1 METSLTLR
9 KLKEKFGDQI
19 VSMSSWRGDD
29 MVVVGKESLLSVVAF
44 LRDDPELSYQ
54 FLVDIA
60 GVDYLTHPRP
70 QLQRFAVA
78 YHFLSMA
85 FKHRV
90 RIKVFVAP
98 QDPGVPTLSAL
109 WKSADWCER
118 EIFDQYGIKFVGH
131 PNLKRILN
139 HVEFVGHPLRKDYP
153 IKKRQVLTA
162 TDPLMDE
169 MQKRLAF
176 KGLVV
181 ER

>member
-1 METSLTLR
+1 MEMSLTLR
-9 KLKEKFGDQI
+9 KLKEKFGDKI
-19 VSMSSWRGDD
+19 LSMSSWRGDD
-29 MVVVGKESLLSVVAF
+29 TVVVGKESLIAVVTF
-44 LRDDPELSYQ
+44 LRDDAELSYN

-60 GVDYLTHPRP
+60 GVDYMTHPKP
-70 QLQRFAVA
+70 QPQRFAVA

-90 RIKVFVAP
+90 RVKVFASAK
-98 QDPGVPTLSAL
+98 DEIPTLTGL

-118 EIFDQYGIKFVGH
+118 EIFDQYGLRFAGH
-131 PNLKRILN
+131 PNLKRLLN

-153 IKKRQVLTA
+153 IKKRQVLSA
-162 TDPLMDE
+162 SDPMMDE
-169 MQKRLAF
+169 MKKRLAL